1 MLNKKLLHLQNLAEL
16 LSRQQKMKY
25 YQQVKDGKYTMLCKT
40 PAALDLESQKQEERV
55 QALTAIVDRLN
66 SEFPHAQP
74 ALRKVTLMLASRAPA
89 DDMQMAA

>member
-1 MLNKKLLHLQNLAEL
+1 MISSQNLTDL

-25 YQQVKDGKYTMLCKT
+25 YQQVKDGKYTMMCKT

-55 QALTAIVDRLN
+55 QSLTAIVDRLN

-74 ALRKVTLMLASRAPA
+74 ALRKVTIMLASRAPREEMPA
-89 DDMQMAA
+89 